1 MPEGILL
8 ITQRITKYPVLVER
22 IIKNTEGKESI
33 LLPVV
38 LVLYTVSGMFITAL
52 GSVNTLTCRVNT
64 ESFQIMSKLCVQCR
78 VV

>member
-52 GSVNTLTCRVNT
+52 GL
-64 ESFQIMSKLCVQCR
+64 K
-78 VV
+78 